1 MKFDIPSNS
10 KEDDISNVLKMG
22 ILKFEIVIQV
32 YMLYKCEI

>member
-10 KEDDISNVLKMG
+10 KEDDILSNVLKMG

-32 YMLYKCEI
+32 YII